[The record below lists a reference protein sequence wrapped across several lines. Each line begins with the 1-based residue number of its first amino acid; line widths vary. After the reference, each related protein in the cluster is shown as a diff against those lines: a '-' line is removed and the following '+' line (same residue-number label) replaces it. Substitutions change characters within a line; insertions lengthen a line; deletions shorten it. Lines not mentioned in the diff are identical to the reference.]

1 MRSLFPD
8 PQSPEPEYEP
18 QDEGDYGEDEEW
30 ESPFTRKPRREPPAP
45 RSTANDPL
53 FGYLIALA
61 LCVGLMPVIP
71 SDPALRYS
79 LLWGLIAAFGVV
91 AWLLGTSARI
101 GLDTIEN
108 LSWGAIFGL
117 IIGVPFLIVGGST
130 LRQTTQTLFTGMT
143 TGEVLAYLV
152 FVMPLAETLFFRGVL
167 QEGRSFAV
175 VGVMSSI
182 WAGLVFFPM
191 MDVRRFPAVAIT
203 IGVALVVM
211 NVIYSY
217 VRQRNGLAAA
227 WLCQIAI
234 NLVLL
239 FVPTL

>member
-1 MRSLFPD
+1 MS
-8 PQSPEPEYEP
+8 SPFSEPEYELP
-18 QDEGDYGEDEEW
+18 DDGGYIEEEEW
-30 ESPFTRKPRREPPAP
+30 ESPFKRKPVREPAAP

-79 LLWGLIAAFGVV
+79 LLWGLIAGFGVV

-108 LSWGAIFGL
+108 LSWGVIFGL

-130 LRQTTQTLFTGMT
+130 LRQTTQTLFRGMT

-167 QEGRSFAV
+167 QESRSFVV

-191 MDVRRFPAVAIT
+191 LDVRRFPAVAVI

-217 VRQRNGLAAA
+217 IRQRNGLAAA

-239 FVPTL
+239 FVPLL